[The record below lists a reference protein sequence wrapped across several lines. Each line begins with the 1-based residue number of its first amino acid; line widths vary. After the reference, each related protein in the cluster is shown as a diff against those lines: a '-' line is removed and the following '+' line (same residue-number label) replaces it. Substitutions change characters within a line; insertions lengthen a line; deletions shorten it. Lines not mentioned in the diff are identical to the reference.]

1 MTKVSP
7 FISALPRS
15 SSASSDSEEEPIVE
29 QGVRPASLARRPRV
43 GRLGS
48 RILTPRRPAGLAI
61 VECSLYDSLAPT
73 EAQRVISRASDAA
86 VCAWEGCVNCG
97 DTGPRFQAR

>member
-48 RILTPRRPAGLAI
+48 RILTPAAGRPRR
-61 VECSLYDSLAPT
+61 VQSLYDSLAPT